1 MITSIKAGGRCGGRN
16 QGWVLVSSPAPPL
29 SAGCVVTGG
38 SGARVDIRAFNE
50 DSRRFHN
57 HGEGIYLLG
66 PPPGWKHL
74 LVLSDLRHYAKQ
86 ASTFSMIIELQS
98 SWRLV
103 WSSSG
108 HGWNVSGCNPWWWR
122 VRKVPRF
129 VPACIWCCLVGVV
142 GIGSCPLQS
151 ASPPRY
157 PGSRVMAASMRD
169 QEHSATSQ

>member
-74 LVLSDLRHYAKQ
+74 LVLSDLRHYAKR
-86 ASTFSMIIELQS
+86 ASTFSMIIKLQS

-122 VRKVPRF
+122 VRTVPRF
-129 VPACIWCCLVGVV
+129 VPACICAVAWLVMLVLV
-142 GIGSCPLQS
+142 RVRCNLRLRLDIPS
-151 ASPPRY
+151 A
-157 PGSRVMAASMRD
+157 G
-169 QEHSATSQ
+169 